1 MKRYHFHLLRN
12 GKIRFDLEG
21 VELASSAR
29 AHGEAVQQLATMA
42 SEAIPLMHDLEVTI
56 VVTDS
61 MENVL
66 FRTHL
71 SRSVFDKAE

>member
-1 MKRYHFHLLRN
+1 M
-12 GKIRFDLEG
+12 
-21 VELASSAR
+21 ELANSAR
-29 AHGEAVQQLATMA
+29 AHGKAVQQLATMA

-61 MENVL
+61 LENVL

-71 SRSVFDKAE
+71 SRSAVDMAE